1 METNEMPKLTLE
13 LDAQE
18 CAVIMEVLKGKIAE
32 LKENISEV
40 ETFADMSKVIIA
52 HYLIDLRDKIG
63 AQATKK
69 LGTSIVELN

>member
-1 METNEMPKLTLE
+1 MEPKEMPKLTLE

-18 CAVIMEVLKGKIAE
+18 CAIVMEVLKEKIAE

-40 ETFADMSKVIIA
+40 ESFADMSNLVMT
-52 HYLIDLRDKIG
+52 HYLVDLRDKIG
-63 AQATKK
+63 NQVQKS

>member
-18 CAVIMEVLKGKIAE
+18 CAIVMEILKEKIAE
-32 LKENISEV
+32 LKGNILEV

-52 HYLIDLRDKIG
+52 HHLIDLRDKIG

>member
-1 METNEMPKLTLE
+1 MEPKEMPKLTLE

-18 CAVIMEVLKGKIAE
+18 CALIMEVLKEKIAE

-63 AQATKK
+63 AQATKN

>member
-1 METNEMPKLTLE
+1 METNKMPKLTLE

-18 CAVIMEVLKGKIAE
+18 VAVVMEVLKGKIAE

-40 ETFADMSKVIIA
+40 ESFADMSNLVMT